1 MTSAAKNSDKA
12 AAPRGRPFAK
22 GTSGNPRGKRKG
34 VQNKVTRE
42 VQVLARGIVE
52 DPAVQAKLLS
62 QARRGRLAPP
72 VMAMLFHYAYGKP
85 KDTVALEGGPESKPK
100 KLVIL
105 IQREPPEHLRGP
117 SFGGALPA
125 LPPGGAGIAGA
136 QGSQPRLLPAASDL
150 SDTPKFRLPLNVP
163 IPKIPVR

>member
-1 MTSAAKNSDKA
+1 MTSTAKNSGKA

-42 VQVLARGIVE
+42 VQALARGIVE
-52 DPAVQAKLLS
+52 DPAVQATMLA

-85 KDTVALEGGPESKPK
+85 KDTVALEGVPKPK
-100 KLVIL
+100 PVKLVLL
-105 IQREPPEHLRGP
+105 IQRAPPEHLRDP
-117 SFGGALPA
+117 SFGRALPA
-125 LPPGGAGIAGA
+125 LPPGGAGLGGT
-136 QGSQPRLLPAASDL
+136 QGPQPGLPPAASDL
-150 SDTPKFRLPLNVP
+150 SDTPKFRLPLNGP
-163 IPKIPVR
+163 IPVIKVR